1 MKASPERKAK
11 ECGRGRRKSGGKKE
25 IRGKGGM
32 SEIVTSVFKKSNPNL
47 RRLSLI
53 FIESF

>member
-1 MKASPERKAK
+1 MKANPERKAK

-32 SEIVTSVFKKSNPNL
+32 SEIVTSVFKKSNPN
-47 RRLSLI
+47 
-53 FIESF
+53 